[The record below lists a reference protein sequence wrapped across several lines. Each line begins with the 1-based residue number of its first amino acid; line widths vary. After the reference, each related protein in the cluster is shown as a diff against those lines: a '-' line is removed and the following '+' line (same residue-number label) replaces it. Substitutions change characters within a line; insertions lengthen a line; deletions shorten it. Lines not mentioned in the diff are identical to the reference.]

1 MPISTR
7 YARLWHDV
15 LNKVKKSSST
25 EEEDLGGV
33 IEQDFLM
40 AESLI
45 PKSYPIKKWRWRES
59 NPRPNLEPKSFL
71 HVYSAINPLAQDG
84 HRQPNLLPQSLKF
97 RTITETHIAL
107 SLKR

>member
-33 IEQDFLM
+33 IEYDFLM

-45 PKSYPIKKWRWRES
+45 PMSYSVK
-59 NPRPNLEPKSFL
+59 
-71 HVYSAINPLAQDG
+71 
-84 HRQPNLLPQSLKF
+84 
-97 RTITETHIAL
+97 
-107 SLKR
+107 